1 MRRKLVSLMAVTFAF
16 ALILTACSSTTLVE
30 QWADPDQKAAFN
42 HLLVLSLNHSESK
55 RRVFESGFI
64 AELDKRNIEA
74 TASYELLPDKKD
86 LSTETIKAAIA
97 GTGIDAALVMRQ
109 VRIKKE
115 ERYVPPRHD
124 YIGDPFYG
132 SFYGYYG
139 HFAPIYTPG
148 YVTEDTIVH
157 LETNLYRVE
166 GEKLVWSGKT
176 ETYNPK
182 NTNTLISE
190 LAKTILNELAKSS
203 LI

>member
-1 MRRKLVSLMAVTFAF
+1 MAVTFTF
-16 ALILTACSSTTLVE
+16 ALILTACSSTTIVE
-30 QWADPDQKAAFN
+30 QWADSNQKTAFN
-42 HLLVLSLNHSESK
+42 HLLVLSLNHSDSK

-74 TASYELLPDKKD
+74 TASYELLPDKND

-97 GTGIDAALVMRQ
+97 GTDIDAALVMRQ

-115 ERYVPPRHD
+115 ERYVQPR
-124 YIGDPFYG
+124 YNYMGDPFYG

-176 ETYNPK
+176 ETFNPN

-190 LAKTILNELAKSS
+190 LAKTILNALAKSG

>member
-1 MRRKLVSLMAVTFAF
+1 MHRKTVVWLAF
-16 ALILTACSSTTLVE
+16 VFTLILTACSSTTIVE
-30 QWADPDQKAAFN
+30 QWADPDQKTAFN
-42 HLLVLSLNHSESK
+42 HLLVLSLNHSDSK

-64 AELDKRNIEA
+64 AELDKRNIQS
-74 TASYELLPDKKD
+74 TASYELLPDKED
-86 LSTETIKAAIA
+86 LSKETIKAAIA
-97 GTGIDAALVMRQ
+97 GTDIDAALVIRQ

-115 ERYVPPRHD
+115 ERVVPPRYD
-124 YIGDPFYG
+124 YVGDPFYG

-157 LETNLYRVE
+157 LETNVYRVE
-166 GEKLVWSGKT
+166 GERLVWSGKT

-190 LAKTILNELAKSS
+190 LAKTILNELARSN